1 MATAAIADIEI
12 RLFRLDL
19 PTDRIAGLT
28 ALLDDGERERAR
40 RFRHVRDRSRFIA
53 RRGLLRLLLAERGAG
68 NAATLRYTR
77 NAYGKPA
84 LADRPDLRFN
94 LSHSAG
100 LALCV
105 VAEDIEMGC
114 DIERRD
120 PELADPAVAR
130 RLFAPAERRAF
141 EALPSDQRT
150 EGFFNGWTRKE
161 AFIKAIGL
169 GVSHPLDSF
178 EVTLTPGDPA
188 RIVSGGDGWSIASF
202 EPAPGYQA
210 ALVAAGDAA
219 ASMSA
224 PRWFSADAAPAGPDA
239 S

>member
-1 MATAAIADIEI
+1 MATATIADIAI

-19 PTDRIAGLT
+19 AADRIAGLT
-28 ALLDDGERERAR
+28 ALLDDGERERAD
-40 RFRHVRDRSRFIA
+40 RFHHVRDRRRFIA
-53 RRGLLRLLLAERGAG
+53 RRGLLRLLLAELGAG
-68 NAATLRYTR
+68 KAATLRYTH
-77 NAYGKPA
+77 NEYGKPA
-84 LADRPDLRFN
+84 LADRPDLHFS

-105 VAEDIEMGC
+105 VAEDIEIGC

-120 PELADPAVAR
+120 HELADPAVAR
-130 RLFAPAERRAF
+130 RLFAPAEWRAL
-141 EALPSDQRT
+141 EALPSGRRT

-169 GVSHPLDSF
+169 GASHPLDSF
-178 EVTLTPGDPA
+178 EVTLTPGEPA
-188 RIVSGGDGWSIASF
+188 RIVRGGDGWSIATF
-202 EPAPGYQA
+202 EPVPGYQA

-219 ASMSA
+219 ASTSA